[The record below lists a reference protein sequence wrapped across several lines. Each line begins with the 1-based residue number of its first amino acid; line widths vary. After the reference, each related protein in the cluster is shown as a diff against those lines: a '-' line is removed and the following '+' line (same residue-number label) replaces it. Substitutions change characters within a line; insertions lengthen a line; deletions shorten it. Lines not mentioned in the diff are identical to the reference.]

1 MSSHVFKLFVPEED
15 YGLPWAFYSKN
26 AHLGYEVNVDMWGAV
41 AAIEELS
48 GEQFIHL
55 QDLPES
61 EKELWEANRP
71 MPQWMSERI
80 GEELSHTVNNAASYQ
95 QLVGKVAGLEQ
106 TTIFLWN
113 EELEDVDAKLALR
126 ERILELEETVGSLQ
140 RRADSTPTLQWV
152 LFGLIGLIGLLAVV
166 LVLRTGRRSSRG

>member
-1 MSSHVFKLFVPEED
+1 
-15 YGLPWAFYSKN
+15 
-26 AHLGYEVNVDMWGAV
+26 MWGAV

-95 QLVGKVAGLEQ
+95 QLVGNVAGLEQ
-106 TTIFLWN
+106 TIASLQV
-113 EELEDVDAKLALR
+113 EVQAVDAKRLALR
-126 ERILELEETVGSLQ
+126 ARMLELEETVGPLQ
-140 RRADSTPTLQWV
+140 RRADSTTTLQWV
-152 LFGLIGLIGLLAVV
+152 LFGLIGLLAVV